1 MATRTHRQPCL
12 ELFLLVFAACVLQPG
27 HFETLPELSV
37 VQRWAEKLEY
47 DFEDIAEDG
56 TGSAVLTRNY
66 QRFYDDKIIKFD
78 HVNSMT
84 LVKEMAEKLTTM
96 LGGKMEALRRSVVLA
111 EKAAANHTWDSTLKL
126 GNVDYWNSK
135 EPGQLLDHLEYS
147 ERFKQKINATRSSVH
162 IPVEIY
168 EGDIHILNGLMWSD
182 QLDTVF
188 EENYLRDDDILW
200 QYFGSQTGFMRTFP
214 GSLWTTP
221 DDQVDLYDV
230 RRRPWYT
237 QGSSSPKDM
246 LILIDRSGS
255 VHGKTLQLVKVAVK
269 SILDTLGE
277 NDFVQIIMFSTEAD
291 YVSCFKTFVQANY
304 RNKKLLGKA
313 VDDLTARGM
322 ANFKVG
328 LNFAFEQ
335 FEKFEAKFQGQNRS
349 SAAGEGA
356 DCNKMIMLLTDG
368 GSDMAEEVF
377 KERNWGRDRMI
388 RVFTYAVGQTAN
400 SVKEIKWMSCANR
413 GRFSEIPAMGAIRA
427 KVQEYVPVLSRPQA
441 LQNKKLFK
449 FGNIYQDR
457 LGLGMMTTV
466 TLPVYNRTVGSS
478 NQTILGVMGI
488 DVTTAQMEQFSP
500 VWKLGPNG
508 YTFAI
513 NTNGYVIF
521 HPLLKIN
528 HYLKDPPNM
537 DFLDLE
543 VEDDMTVVLRKDMID
558 HKVDSMTIE
567 TYVKSPDERHLD
579 VEKRN
584 YSYTVINGT
593 NFSLGVSLPLYQ
605 KRYPQ
610 IAGNACYIT
619 DMNFTKSEVLV
630 APWDYYEG
638 QSNANLT
645 GLLADLH
652 NVLNLKKSC
661 ESLQFAP
668 GLVVDIDKVKHLHW
682 DMQMA
687 KLFDNYWTDMA
698 TFPHLMNESS
708 DSNDTSVNA
717 TNVEVVAHFMGTASG
732 ITTVS
737 PKSEAGLL
745 ENDRDTW
752 KAIYYRRALDTDKY
766 MFSVDYTLAKR
777 SVNDSVPHIR
787 ITKSITMDISGD
799 KYKPAVAGMFI
810 AHDTLMEV
818 MIKTINKHTDA
829 GTLNCGNNAEMLCY
843 LLDDG
848 AFLIATNQDDKLT
861 EIGRFFGHVDAG
873 LMSALYNTTYQRL
886 EQYDY
891 QATCSK
897 SEDDSNS
904 AGSLSFRIPSIN
916 LLFDLLTV
924 NWFSSFWTWTAFNF
938 NLFSWLTPETN
949 AAYVEIPEE
958 MMESSDETDHCIK
971 KQAQYY
977 FSDKLG
983 TGAFKETIY
992 PCDKNC
998 TRDFYAVRFK
1008 NTNLLLLVATPECP
1022 DCVLSAESEKL
1033 IQEPQKDEGPDYCNL
1048 TPRYRNNPEKC
1059 YDYDE
1064 KEDTSKCGGPHTSP
1078 VSTFVIVIA
1087 TIASLVSALMLT
1099 DR

>member
-1 MATRTHRQPCL
+1 MATMTHRRPCL
-12 ELFLLVFAACVLQPG
+12 ELFLLVFVACILQPG
-27 HFETLPELSV
+27 YSETLPELSV
-37 VQRWAEKLEY
+37 VQKWAEKLDN
-47 DFEDIAEDG
+47 DFEKVAVDG
-56 TGSAVLTRNY
+56 TGSTVLTKNY
-66 QRFYDDKIIKFD
+66 QRFYDERIVKFGT
-78 HVNSMT
+78 VNSMT
-84 LVKEMAEKLTTM
+84 LVTEMAEKLTTM
-96 LGGKMEALRRSVVLA
+96 LGGKMESLRRSVSLA
-111 EKAAANHTWDSTLKL
+111 EKAAANHTWDPTLKL

-147 ERFKQKINATRSSVH
+147 ERFKQQINATRSSVH

-182 QLDTVF
+182 HLDTVF
-188 EENYLRDDDILW
+188 EENYQQDDDILW

-221 DDQVDLYDV
+221 DDEVDLYDV

-313 VDDLTARGM
+313 VDALTANGM

-335 FEKFEAKFQGQNRS
+335 FEKFEDKFADMNRS
-349 SAAGEGA
+349 SAGEGA

-368 GSDMAEEVF
+368 GTDMAEEVF

-400 SVKEIKWMSCANR
+400 SVKDIKWMSCANR

-466 TLPVYNRTVGSS
+466 TLPVYNRTIGAS

-500 VWKLGPNG
+500 SWKLGPNG

-543 VEDDMTVVLRKDMID
+543 VENDMTVLLRKDMID
-558 HKVDSMTIE
+558 HVINSMTIE
-567 TYVKSPDERHLD
+567 TYVKSPDERHVD

-593 NFSLGVSLPLYQ
+593 NFSLGISLPLYQ
-605 KRYPQ
+605 KRFPQ
-610 IAGNACYIT
+610 LEGNACNIT
-619 DMNFTKSEVLV
+619 DMNFTHSEVLV

-638 QSNANLT
+638 MSSNNLT
-645 GLLADLH
+645 GFLADLH
-652 NVLNLKKSC
+652 KVLKLKQRC
-661 ESLQFAP
+661 ENLQFAD
-668 GLVVDIDKVKHLHW
+668 GIKVDMDKVKHLHW

-687 KLFDNYWTDMA
+687 KLFDIYWTDMA
-698 TFPHLMNESS
+698 AYPHVMNKSTS
-708 DSNDTSVNA
+708 DNDTSFNTTDVQ
-717 TNVEVVAHFMGTASG
+717 VVAHFMGTASG
-732 ITTVS
+732 ITTVF

-745 ENDRDTW
+745 EKDRDTW
-752 KAIYYRRALDTDKY
+752 KAIYYRRSLDTSKSV
-766 MFSVDYTLAKR
+766 FSVDYTLGKR
-777 SVNDSVPHIR
+777 SVNESVPNIR
-787 ITKSITMDISGD
+787 ITRSITMDISGD
-799 KYKPAVAGMFI
+799 TYKPAVAGLFI
-810 AHDTLMEV
+810 SHETIVDV
-818 MIKTINKHTDA
+818 MLKTIEKNTKS
-829 GTLNCGNNAEMLCY
+829 GTLSCSDTAEMLCY

-848 AFLIATNQDDKLT
+848 AFLIATNQPDKET

-873 LMSALYNTTYQRL
+873 LMSALYNETYLRL

-897 SEDDSNS
+897 SDDGSNS
-904 AGSLSFRIPSIN
+904 AASLSFRIPSIN

-938 NLFSWLTPETN
+938 NLFSWLSPQTY
-949 AAYVEIPEE
+949 AASVEIPEE
-958 MMESSDETDHCIK
+958 MIQSTDETDHCIK

-983 TGAFKETIY
+983 TGAFKDTIY

-998 TRDFYAVRFK
+998 TRDFYAVRFVK
-1008 NTNLLLLVATPECP
+1008 TNLLLLVATPECP
-1022 DCVLSAESEKL
+1022 DCVSTADSERL
-1033 IQEPQKDEGPDYCNL
+1033 IQEPRRDEGPDYCNMK
-1048 TPRYRNNPEKC
+1048 PRYRNNPEKC

-1064 KEDTSKCGGPHTSP
+1064 KEDTTKCSGSYSRP
-1078 VSTFVIVIA
+1078 VSAAVIAIA
-1087 TIASLVSALMLT
+1087 TIASLLSAFLLT

>member
-1 MATRTHRQPCL
+1 MATMTYRQLCL
-12 ELFLLVFAACVLQPG
+12 ELFLLVFVVCIIQPG
-27 HFETLPELSV
+27 NFETLPELSV
-37 VQRWAEKLEY
+37 VQTWAEKLDKEL
-47 DFEDIAEDG
+47 EKLAEDY
-56 TGSAVLTRNY
+56 TGSSALTTGY
-66 QRFYDDKIIKFD
+66 QKFYDDRIMKFG

-84 LVKEMAEKLTTM
+84 LVTEMAEKLTTM

-111 EKAAANHTWDSTLKL
+111 EKAAANHTWDSSLKL

-135 EPGQLLDHLEYS
+135 EPGQLQDHLEYS
-147 ERFKQKINATRSSVH
+147 ERFQQEINATRSSVH

-188 EENYLRDDDILW
+188 EENYQRDDDILW

-214 GSLWTTP
+214 GSLWSTP
-221 DDQVDLYDV
+221 DDEVDLYDV

-313 VDDLTARGM
+313 VDNLTAKGM

-335 FEKFEAKFQGQNRS
+335 FEKFEAKFQDRNRS
-349 SAAGEGA
+349 SAGEGA

-368 GSDMAEEVF
+368 GTDMAEEVF

-400 SVKEIKWMSCANR
+400 SVKDIKWMSCANR

-427 KVQEYVPVLSRPQA
+427 KVQEYMPLLVETKGSL
-441 LQNKKLFK
+441 
-449 FGNIYQDR
+449 NISDTQWR
-457 LGLGMMTTV
+457 LNNDPRGLGMMTTV
-466 TLPVYNRTVGSS
+466 TLPVYNRTVGAS

-488 DVTTAQMEQFSP
+488 DVTTAQMERFSP

-543 VEDDMTVVLRKDMID
+543 VENDMTIKLRKDMID
-558 HKVDSMTIE
+558 HNIDSMMIK
-567 TYVKSPDERHLD
+567 TYVKSPDERHVD

-610 IAGNACYIT
+610 IEGNACYIT
-619 DMNFTKSEVLV
+619 DMNFSQSEVLV

-638 QSNANLT
+638 QSNGNMT
-645 GLLADLH
+645 GFLADIH
-652 NVLNLKKSC
+652 KVLQLKQKCENLK
-661 ESLQFAP
+661 FAP
-668 GLVVDIDKVKHLHW
+668 GLNVDVDKVKHLHW

-687 KLFDNYWTDMA
+687 KLFENYWTDMA
-698 TFPHLMNESS
+698 AAGHPIGTNKSTTN
-708 DSNDTSVNA
+708 NDTSVNA
-717 TNVEVVAHFMGTASG
+717 TNVQVVAQFMGTAG
-732 ITTVS
+732 GLTTII

-745 ENDRDTW
+745 EKDRDTW
-752 KAIYYRRALDTDKY
+752 KAIYYRRSLDTSKSV
-766 MFSVDYTLAKR
+766 FSTDYTLGKR

-787 ITKSITMDISGD
+787 ITRAISMDLGGD
-799 KYKPAVAGMFI
+799 VYKPAVVGLFI
-810 AHDTLMEV
+810 SHETLLEE
-818 MIKTINKHTDA
+818 ILRTIDKYTA
-829 GTLNCGNNAEMLCY
+829 PGTLNCGDDAELLCY

-848 AFLIATNQDDKLT
+848 AFLIATNQADKLT
-861 EIGRFFGHVDAG
+861 EIGRFFGHIDAG

-897 SEDDSNS
+897 SEDESNS
-904 AGSLSFRIPSIN
+904 AASLSFRIPSIN
-916 LLFDLLTV
+916 LLFDFLTV
-924 NWFSSFWTWTAFNF
+924 NWFSSFWTWSAFNF
-938 NLFSWLTPETN
+938 NLFSWLSPQTD
-949 AAYVEIPEE
+949 AAYVEIPEDMTTNTE
-958 MMESSDETDHCIK
+958 ETDHCIK

-983 TGAFKETIY
+983 TGPFKDTIY

-998 TRDFYAVRFK
+998 TRDFYAVRFAK
-1008 NTNLLLLVATPECP
+1008 TNLLLLVATPECP
-1022 DCVLSAESEKL
+1022 DCMLTAAGEGL
-1033 IQEPQKDEGPDYCNL
+1033 IQEPRKDEGPDYCNL

-1059 YDYDE
+1059 YDFDE
-1064 KEDTSKCGGPHTSP
+1064 KEDTSKCSGPYSRP
-1078 VSTFVIVIA
+1078 VSTAVITLA
-1087 TIASLVSALMLT
+1087 TIASLLSAVLLT